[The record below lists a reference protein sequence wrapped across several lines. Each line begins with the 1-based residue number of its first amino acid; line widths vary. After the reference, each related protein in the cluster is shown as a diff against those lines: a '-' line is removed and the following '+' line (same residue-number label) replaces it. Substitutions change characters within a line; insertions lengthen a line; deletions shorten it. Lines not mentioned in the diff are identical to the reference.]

1 MVPSSA
7 MNQISY
13 YELPEAHCE
22 ISKKHYSKQSY
33 EFPLLVVTITVDA
46 AKYIAT
52 RLMVPARHT
61 RMNEEQESPINLQ
74 PIPDNIFMLRN
85 K

>member
-1 MVPSSA
+1 MKFQKNTIANNLTP
-7 MNQISY
+7 
-13 YELPEAHCE
+13 
-22 ISKKHYSKQSY
+22 

-74 PIPDNIFMLRN
+74 PIPHNIFMLRN